1 MAFIDEEATDCIN
14 EKAIG
19 TINDAAISAIISLQE
34 IQMFVVLFHVLLF
47 QLHQKLRNLIFQET
61 FLHNNVNNI
70 IHIFI

>member
-1 MAFIDEEATDCIN
+1 MAFINEEATDCIN

-47 QLHQKLRNLIFQET
+47 QLHQKLRNLILQET
-61 FLHNNVNNI
+61 FLYNNVNNI